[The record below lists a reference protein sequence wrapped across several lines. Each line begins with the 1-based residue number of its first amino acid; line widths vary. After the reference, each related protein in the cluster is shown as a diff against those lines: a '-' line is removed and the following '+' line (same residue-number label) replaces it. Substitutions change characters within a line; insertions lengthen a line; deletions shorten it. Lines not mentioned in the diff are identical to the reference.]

1 MASPHVGSFFFQL
14 FFSIFWHHSSIITSL
29 WKRDDE
35 SQLIL
40 NSPSSDSEANFIING
55 NHQPSSSS
63 GTTSLDVGFLF
74 PKAGKIK
81 TPVSQVSHRGFLVD
95 KIMWSFSFS
104 LFVHYIFDKLQES
117 ASDWL
122 IVVFFV
128 KFFTYK
134 KPNLA
139 SNDWL
144 VYIIIVILLFP
155 VPMLFFCIYKNT
167 KKIIVFA
174 CILVNCFIY

>member
-1 MASPHVGSFFFQL
+1 MDQKGKEISIEEWYCRIFCDITSNENRPRHYGFWSFAVSLSSDNLQFLQL

-63 GTTSLDVGFLF
+63 GTTSLDVGFVF
-74 PKAGKIK
+74 PKAGKLK
-81 TPVSQVSHRGFLVD
+81 TPVSQVSHWGFLVD

-117 ASDWL
+117 ASDLL
-122 IVVFFV
+122 IVFF
-128 KFFTYK
+128 
-134 KPNLA
+134 L
-139 SNDWL
+139 SNSL
-144 VYIIIVILLFP
+144 QIKSPI
-155 VPMLFFCIYKNT
+155 
-167 KKIIVFA
+167 
-174 CILVNCFIY
+174 